1 VNPTL
6 ERITPSL
13 IRALNARK
21 RPGDIDL
28 GLGEPVLRPDMRLFE
43 AALERVRLH
52 GTPYSPNGGFAEL
65 REAIALHHGFPE
77 RTAAANVCT
86 TVGSEEALFL
96 AIKTTLDPERDEVL
110 IVEPCYLAYP
120 KLCILEGIRYRTVAL
135 SSEDGFAPRAAPVL
149 EALGPDTRMVILNSP
164 CNPTARV
171 WPQAELRALAEGLSA
186 RPGPPVYVLVDEVY
200 RELYYGQDPPA
211 SLATLYPHTLTVG
224 SLSKSNAL
232 TGMRS
237 GWLIAD
243 APVIANAIKVHGLVN
258 TASSTFSQWVAMEA
272 FALPGSLAA
281 HRPLYA
287 ARRRALLALA
297 ERHGIELVPPE
308 GAFYAFIRLPPHLA
322 ADSMSAAERLLDEHR
337 VVAVPG
343 TAFGPGAEG
352 WLRISWV
359 PEEPTLAEGMARM
372 SAFFGSA

>member
-1 VNPTL
+1 VNPTIDL
-6 ERITPSL
+6 ITPSL
-13 IRALNARK
+13 IRALHARK
-21 RPGDIDL
+21 RPGDVDL
-28 GLGEPVLRPDMRLFE
+28 GLGEPVLRPDPRPFE
-43 AALERVRLH
+43 AALERVRRD
-52 GTPYSPNGGFAEL
+52 GTPYSPNGGFPEL
-65 REAIALHHGFPE
+65 REAIALYHGFPG

-96 AIKTTLDPERDEVL
+96 SIKIAVDPARDEVL
-110 IVEPCYLAYP
+110 IVEPCFLAYP
-120 KLCILEGIRYRTVAL
+120 KLCVLEGIRHRTVAL
-135 SSEDGFAPRAAPVL
+135 SPDDGFAPRAAPVL
-149 EALGPDTRMVILNSP
+149 DALGPDTRLLVINSP

-171 WPQAELRALAEGLSA
+171 WREAELRALADGLAA

-200 RELYYGQDPPA
+200 RELYYTPDPPV
-211 SLATLYPHTLTVG
+211 SLATLYPHVLTVG

-232 TGMRS
+232 TGMRL

-243 APVIANAIKVHGLVN
+243 AAVIASAIKVHGLVN
-258 TASSTFSQWVAMEA
+258 TASSTFSQWVAMET
-272 FALPGSLAA
+272 FAEPGSLGA

-297 ERHGIELVPPE
+297 ERHGIEMMPPE

-322 ADSMSAAERLLDEHR
+322 HDSMAAAERLLEEHR

-343 TAFGPGAEG
+343 TAFGPSAEG

-359 PEEPTLAEGMARM
+359 SEEAVLAEGMARI
-372 SAFFGSA
+372 AELFRAA

>member
-1 VNPTL
+1 MNPLL

-28 GLGEPVLRPDMRLFE
+28 GLGEPVLRPDPRPFE
-43 AALERVRLH
+43 AALVRVRDE
-52 GTPYSPNGGFAEL
+52 GTPYSANGGFPAL

-77 RTAAANVCT
+77 RAAAANVCV
-86 TVGSEEALFL
+86 TVGSEEALYL
-96 AIKTTLDPERDEVL
+96 AIKTTVDPARDEVL

-120 KLCILEGIRYRTVAL
+120 KLCVLEGIRHRTVAL
-135 SSEDGFAPRAAPVL
+135 SPDDGFAPRAAAIL
-149 EALGPDTRMVILNSP
+149 EAMTPETRLVILNSP

-171 WPQAELRALAEGLSA
+171 WPEAELRALAEGLAS
-186 RPGPPVYVLVDEVY
+186 RPCPPVHVLVDEVY
-200 RELYYGQDPPA
+200 RELYYTPEPPV
-211 SLATLYPHTLTVG
+211 SLAALYPHTLTVG

-232 TGMRS
+232 TGMRI

-243 APVIANAIKVHGLVN
+243 AAVIADAIKVHGLVN
-258 TASSTFSQWVAMEA
+258 TAASTFSQWVAMET
-272 FALPGSLAA
+272 FAQPGGLAV

-287 ARRRALLALA
+287 ERRRALLSLA
-297 ERHGIELVPPE
+297 ERHGIGLVPPE
-308 GAFYAFIRLPPHLA
+308 GAFYAFVRLPERLA
-322 ADSMSAAERLLDEHR
+322 ASSMAAAERLLEEHR

-343 TAFGPGAEG
+343 TAFGASAEG

-359 PEEPTLAEGMARM
+359 PEEAVLVEGLARM
-372 SAFFGSA
+372 AELFAAA

>member
-1 VNPTL
+1 MNPL
-6 ERITPSL
+6 VERITPSL

-28 GLGEPVLRPDMRLFE
+28 GLGEPVLRPDPRPFE
-43 AALERVRLH
+43 AALERVRRE
-52 GTPYSPNGGFAEL
+52 GTPYSPNGGFPEL
-65 REAIALHHGFPE
+65 REAIARHHGFPE
-77 RTAAANVCT
+77 RTGAASVCT

-96 AIKTTLDPERDEVL
+96 ALKTTLDAARDEVL

-120 KLCILEGIRYRTVAL
+120 KLCVMEGIRHRTVAL
-135 SSEDGFAPRAAPVL
+135 SAGDGFAPRAGPVL

-171 WPQAELRALAEGLSA
+171 WPEAELRALAAGLAS

-200 RELYYGQDPPA
+200 RELYYTPHPPV
-211 SLATLYPHTLTVG
+211 SLATLYPHVLTVG

-232 TGMRS
+232 TGMRI

-243 APVIANAIKVHGLVN
+243 DAVIAGAIKVHGLVN
-258 TASSTFSQWVAMEA
+258 TAAPTFSQWVAMDL
-272 FALPGSLAA
+272 FARPGALAA

-287 ARRRALLALA
+287 ERRSALLALA
-297 ERHGIELVPPE
+297 ERHALDLVPPE
-308 GAFYAFIRLPPHLA
+308 GAFYAFVRLPPQLA
-322 ADSMSAAERLLDEHR
+322 ARSMAAAERLLDEHR

-343 TAFGPGAEG
+343 TAFGPSAEG

-359 PEEPTLAEGMARM
+359 ADEATLADGMARM
-372 SAFFGSA
+372 AEFFAGA

>member
-1 VNPTL
+1 MNPLL

-28 GLGEPVLRPDMRLFE
+28 GLGEPVLRPDPRPFE
-43 AALERVRLH
+43 AALERVRRD

-77 RTAAANVCT
+77 RTGAANVCA
-86 TVGSEEALFL
+86 TVGSEEALYL
-96 AIKTTLDPERDEVL
+96 AIKTTVDPARDEVL

-120 KLCILEGIRYRTVAL
+120 KLCVLEGIRFRTVPL
-135 SSEDGFAPRAAPVL
+135 SPDDGFAPRAAAIL
-149 EALGPDTRMVILNSP
+149 EAMGPDTRLVILNSP

-171 WPQAELRALAEGLSA
+171 WPEAELRALAEGLAA
-186 RPGPPVYVLVDEVY
+186 RPGPPVYTLVDEVY
-200 RELYYGQDPPA
+200 RELYYTPEPPV

-243 APVIANAIKVHGLVN
+243 AAVIAGAIKVHGLVN
-258 TASSTFSQWVAMEA
+258 TASSTFSQWVAMET
-272 FALPGSLAA
+272 FARPGALAE

-287 ARRRALLALA
+287 GRHRALLALA
-297 ERHGIELVPPE
+297 ERHGIRMVPPE
-308 GAFYAFIRLPPHLA
+308 GAFYAFVRLPPHLA
-322 ADSMSAAERLLDEHR
+322 ADSMAAAERLLEDHR

-343 TAFGPGAEG
+343 TAFGASAEG

-359 PEEPTLAEGMARM
+359 ADEAALAEGLARM
-372 SAFFGSA
+372 AELFATA

>member
-1 VNPTL
+1 MNPAVDL
-6 ERITPSL
+6 ITPSL

-21 RPGDIDL
+21 RPGDVDL
-28 GLGEPVLRPDMRLFE
+28 GMGEPVLRPDPRPFE
-43 AALERVRLH
+43 AALERVRRE
-52 GTPYSPNGGFAEL
+52 GTPYSPNGGFPEL
-65 REAIALHHGFPE
+65 REAIALYHGFSG
-77 RTAAANVCT
+77 RTSAANVCT

-96 AIKTTLDPERDEVL
+96 SIKTTIDPALDEVL

-120 KLCILEGIRYRTVAL
+120 KLCVLERIRYRTVAF
-135 SSEDGFAPRAAPVL
+135 SAEDGFAPRAAPVL
-149 EALGPDTRMVILNSP
+149 EALRPDTRMVILKSP

-171 WPQAELRALAEGLSA
+171 WPEAELRALAAGLAA
-186 RPGPPVYVLVDEVY
+186 RPGPPVYLLVDEVY
-200 RELYYGQDPPA
+200 RELYYGPEPPV
-211 SLATLYPHTLTVG
+211 SMATLYPRTLTVG

-232 TGMRS
+232 TGMRI

-243 APVIANAIKVHGLVN
+243 APVIASAIKVHGLVN
-258 TASSTFSQWVAMEA
+258 TASSTFSQWVGMET
-272 FALPGSLAA
+272 FAEPGSLGA

-297 ERHGIELVPPE
+297 ERHGIDLVPPE

-322 ADSMSAAERLLDEHR
+322 HDSMAAAERLLEAHR

-343 TAFGPGAEG
+343 IAFGPSAEG

-359 PEEPTLAEGMARM
+359 PEEAVLAQGMARM
-372 SAFFGSA
+372 ADFFRPA

>member
-1 VNPTL
+1 VNPTIDL
-6 ERITPSL
+6 ITPSL
-13 IRALNARK
+13 IRALHARK
-21 RPGDIDL
+21 RPGDVDL
-28 GLGEPVLRPDMRLFE
+28 GLGEPVLRPDPRPFE
-43 AALERVRLH
+43 AALERVRRD
-52 GTPYSPNGGFAEL
+52 GTPYSPNGGFPEL
-65 REAIALHHGFPE
+65 REAIALYHGFPG

-96 AIKTTLDPERDEVL
+96 SIKIAVDPARDEVL
-110 IVEPCYLAYP
+110 IVEPCFLAYP
-120 KLCILEGIRYRTVAL
+120 KLCVLEGIRHRTVAL
-135 SSEDGFAPRAAPVL
+135 SPDDGFAPRAAPVL
-149 EALGPDTRMVILNSP
+149 EALGPDTRLVVINSP

-171 WPQAELRALAEGLSA
+171 WPEA
-186 RPGPPVYVLVDEVY
+186 
-200 RELYYGQDPPA
+200 ELYYTPDPPV

-232 TGMRS
+232 TGMRL

-243 APVIANAIKVHGLVN
+243 AAVIASAIKVHGLVN
-258 TASSTFSQWVAMEA
+258 TASSTFSQWVAMET
-272 FALPGSLAA
+272 FAEPGSLGA

-297 ERHGIELVPPE
+297 ERHGIEMMPPE

-322 ADSMSAAERLLDEHR
+322 HDSMAAAERLLEEHR

-343 TAFGPGAEG
+343 TAFGPSAEG

-359 PEEPTLAEGMARM
+359 SEEAVLAEGMARI
-372 SAFFGSA
+372 AELFRAA

>member
-1 VNPTL
+1 MNPIM

-13 IRALNARK
+13 IRALHARK

-43 AALERVRLH
+43 AALERVRH
-52 GTPYSPNGGFAEL
+52 NGTPYSPNGGFTEL
-65 REAIALHHGFPE
+65 REAIALHHGFSE
-77 RTAAANVCT
+77 RTSAANVCT

-96 AIKTTLDPERDEVL
+96 AIKTTLDPARDEVL

-135 SSEDGFAPRAAPVL
+135 SPEDGFAPRAAPLL

-171 WPQAELRALAEGLSA
+171 WPQTELRALAEGLSA

-200 RELYYGQDPPA
+200 RELYYGQEPPA
-211 SLATLYPHTLTVG
+211 SMATLYPHALTVG

-272 FALPGSLAA
+272 FAQPGSLAA

-287 ARRRALLALA
+287 ERRRALLALA

-322 ADSMSAAERLLDEHR
+322 ADSMAAAERLLDEHR

-343 TAFGPGAEG
+343 TAFGPSAEG

-359 PEEPTLAEGMARM
+359 PEEATLAEGMARM
-372 SAFFGSA
+372 EAFFGSG